1 MQTGRKCAI
10 YSRVSTKDQ
19 DPSAQL
25 HDLRSFA
32 EMQGW
37 DVVYEYI
44 DVESGQTGERE
55 QLKKMLLA
63 ASQRQFDILLFW
75 SLDRLTREGAYRT
88 LYYLEHLN
96 HWGVDWRSFSQ
107 PQLDTTN
114 PDRVALIAWTAEVA
128 KQEIAMISERTKA
141 GIRRARSEGKTL
153 GRPRVNASS
162 EEVRALRAEGLSW
175 ARISKKLGIAR
186 STAQSYAQQG
196 NQAQPAAAA

>member
-1 MQTGRKCAI
+1 MNVAI

-19 DPSAQL
+19 DPSTQL
-25 HDLRSFA
+25 HDLRCFA
-32 EMQGW
+32 EAQGW
-37 DVVYEYI
+37 TVVYEYI
-44 DVESGQTGERE
+44 DVQSGQTEERE
-55 QLKKMLLA
+55 QLHKMLLD
-63 ASQRQFDILLFW
+63 ASQRKFDLLLVW
-75 SLDRLTREGAYRT
+75 SLDRLTREGAYKT
-88 LYYLEHLN
+88 VYYLERLN
-96 HWGVDWRSFSQ
+96 HWGVQYRFYTQ
-107 PQLDTTN
+107 PHLDTTG
-114 PDRVALIAWTAEVA
+114 PDKVALIAWTAEVA